1 MVAELWTAG
10 TAARVTE
17 LQLGLEKRGCML
29 LIPKVTCKDMH
40 PTPGCFGKTDCKLLK
55 TNDRSRKKR
64 SKRFQEAASS

>member
-29 LIPKVTCKDMH
+29 LIPKERFVGG
-40 PTPGCFGKTDCKLLK
+40 TPPPVFWEKRLQAVE
-55 TNDRSRKKR
+55 KKG
-64 SKRFQEAASS
+64 QEL